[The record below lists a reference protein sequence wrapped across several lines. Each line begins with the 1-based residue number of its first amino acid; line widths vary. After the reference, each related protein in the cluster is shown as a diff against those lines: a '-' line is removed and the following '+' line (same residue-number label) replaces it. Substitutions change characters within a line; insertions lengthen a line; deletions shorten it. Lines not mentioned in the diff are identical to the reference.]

1 VFFSIDGGDGAGK
14 STQVAMLAEWLRES
28 GHQVVTCRDPGSSKL
43 GEELRRLVLDRHDL
57 SIHRLSE
64 MLVYMAARSQLV
76 EEVIRPAL
84 DSGKTV
90 ISDRYL
96 LSNVVYQ
103 GHAGGLDVECLWE
116 VGRVATDGLNPDLT
130 IVLDLPASE
139 AAQRIKGEP
148 DRMEQQGADFHSR
161 VRQGFLTEAA
171 SHPGAIA
178 VVDANRPVQEVQQD
192 IRDLV
197 RSAMGRQHNA
207 E

>member
-1 VFFSIDGGDGAGK
+1 
-14 STQVAMLAEWLRES
+14 
-28 GHQVVTCRDPGSSKL
+28 
-43 GEELRRLVLDRHDL
+43 LVLNRHDL
-57 SIHRLSE
+57 TIDRRSE

-103 GHAGGLDVECLWE
+103 GHAGGLDVERLWE
-116 VGRVATDGLNPDLT
+116 VGRVATDGVMPDLT

-139 AAQRIKGEP
+139 AARRIEGEL

-161 VRQGFLTEAA
+161 VRRGFLQEAA
-171 SHPGAIA
+171 DRPKVIA
-178 VVDANRPVQEVQQD
+178 VVDATRPIRQVQQD
-192 IRDLV
+192 IQNLV
-197 RSAMGRQHNA
+197 RPAIQRRSNA